1 MADLNLVTVYNS
13 QGMLGAQ
20 VVKAKLQAAGIPVY
34 LKYEA
39 VGQVL
44 GLTVDGLGLVQVQ
57 VPAELAADALD
68 LVEEHD
74 DEDGETAATEEG

>member
-1 MADLNLVTVYNS
+1 MTKSDLVTVYRS

-34 LKYEA
+34 LKYES
-39 VGQVL
+39 VGLVL

-57 VPAELAADALD
+57 VPAELVDDAMELVAEDAD
-68 LVEEHD
+68 E
-74 DEDGETAATEEG
+74 

>member
-1 MADLNLVTVYNS
+1 MTEVHLVTVYNS
-13 QGMLGAQ
+13 QGMLGAE
-20 VVKAKLQAAGIPVY
+20 VVKAKLQAAGIPVL

-57 VPAELAADALD
+57 VPAELADDALA
-68 LVEEHD
+68 LVAEQG
-74 DEDGETAATEEG
+74 EDAGSQSAAEA